1 MSKTKAAYTNLPLD
15 THKAL
20 KAKLAQEGK
29 TIQEFLAQAVEEYLK
44 EGK

>member
-1 MSKTKAAYTNLPLD
+1 MGKKAVYANLPVELHRD
-15 THKAL
+15 L

>member
-15 THKAL
+15 THREL
-20 KAKLAQEGK
+20 KVKLAKDGK
-29 TIQEFLAQAVEEYLK
+29 TIQQFLAQAVEEYLK